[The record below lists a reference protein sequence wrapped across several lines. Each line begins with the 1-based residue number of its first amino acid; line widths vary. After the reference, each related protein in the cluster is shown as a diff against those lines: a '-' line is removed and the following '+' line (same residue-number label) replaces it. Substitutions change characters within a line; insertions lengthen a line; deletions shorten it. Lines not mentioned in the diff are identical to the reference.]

1 MILAMGTGLMMAQYG
16 PVAPPPSQP
25 EPVSD
30 TQQHPWTFGGSVGFT
45 GGSGGRFGVS
55 VSPRVGYLVT
65 PELEL
70 GVKGTYAWVRSDWFT
85 SNQFGIGPFANYYVD
100 QRFFL
105 GAQFQQNFISQKLR
119 DGSATYTASEPALFL
134 GAGYLM
140 RMGGSAS
147 LQLAVMYN
155 VFYKENSNFYSS
167 GLVPSVGVVFGL

>member
-1 MILAMGTGLMMAQYG
+1 MILAAGGGLMMAQYS
-16 PVAPPPSQP
+16 PEPIPPPQP
-25 EPVSD
+25 VRLVQPN
-30 TQQHPWTFGGSVGFT
+30 PWTFGGLVGFT

-85 SNQFGIGPFANYYVD
+85 SNQFGIGPFANYYLP

-119 DGSATYTASEPALFL
+119 GGGATYTASEPALFL
-134 GAGYLM
+134 GGGYLM
-140 RMGGSAS
+140 QMGGSAS

-155 VFYKENSNFYSS
+155 VLYKENSSFYSS